1 VAERDTAVVERA
13 AARGER
19 DNALAQV
26 ADERSAAPGLRSA
39 ADSVAVEAALRARA
53 EAEVERLRAELARAQ
68 PTAAEIRELL
78 ARHR

>member
-1 VAERDTAVVERA
+1 VAERDAVRGVRDGA
-13 AARGER
+13 AA
-19 DNALAQV
+19 QP
-26 ADERSAAPGLRSA
+26 ADERSTAVGVRSA
-39 ADSVAVEAALRARA
+39 PNSAAVEAALRARA